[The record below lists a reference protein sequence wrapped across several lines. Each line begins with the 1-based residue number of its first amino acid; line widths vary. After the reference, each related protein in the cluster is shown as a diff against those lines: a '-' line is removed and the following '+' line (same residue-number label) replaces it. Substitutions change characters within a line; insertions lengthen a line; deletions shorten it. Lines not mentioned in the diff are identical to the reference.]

1 MLTFILTIC
10 GLVAVVTGRLPAAVM
25 GGKQYRVTGAG
36 ARLVGTILMLAYP
49 IFWVL
54 GLVLA
59 RLPAE
64 QARDY
69 ALLLQLLGTVSVLV
83 AASIAGRLVRKPV
96 VAA

>member
-1 MLTFILTIC
+1 MLTLILTIC
-10 GLVAVVTGRLPAAVM
+10 GLLAVVTGRLPAAVM
-25 GGKQYRVTGAG
+25 GGKKYRVTGAG

-49 IFWVL
+49 LFWLL
-54 GLVLA
+54 GLLLA

-69 ALLLQLLGTVSVLV
+69 ALLCHLLIVLGVLV
-83 AASIAGRLVRKPV
+83 AALIAGRLVRTPM